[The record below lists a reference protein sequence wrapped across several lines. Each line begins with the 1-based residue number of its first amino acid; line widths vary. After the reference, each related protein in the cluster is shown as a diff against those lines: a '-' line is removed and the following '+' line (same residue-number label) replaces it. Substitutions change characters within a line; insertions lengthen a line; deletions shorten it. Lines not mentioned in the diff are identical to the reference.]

1 MSYLSGIYLESWFS
15 WLDGWVQKTLKKKK
29 KTDKRKTLK
38 NEEKEK
44 RRIQGKLLTT
54 INIFGFTL
62 KNIKKW
68 RERNKEYKEN

>member
-1 MSYLSGIYLESWFS
+1 MIFLVRGMGAENIE
-15 WLDGWVQKTLKKKK
+15 KTK

-54 INIFGFTL
+54 INVYFGFTL
-62 KNIKKW
+62 KNIKK
-68 RERNKEYKEN
+68 

>member
-1 MSYLSGIYLESWFS
+1 MGAENIE
-15 WLDGWVQKTLKKKK
+15 KTK

-54 INIFGFTL
+54 INVYFGFT
-62 KNIKKW
+62 
-68 RERNKEYKEN
+68 

>member
-1 MSYLSGIYLESWFS
+1 MIFLVREMGAENIE
-15 WLDGWVQKTLKKKK
+15 KTK

-54 INIFGFTL
+54 INVFGFTL

>member
-1 MSYLSGIYLESWFS
+1 MIFLVRGMGAENIE
-15 WLDGWVQKTLKKKK
+15 KTK

-54 INIFGFTL
+54 INVYFGFTL

-68 RERNKEYKEN
+68 GERNKEYKEN

>member
-1 MSYLSGIYLESWFS
+1 MIFLVRGMGAENIE
-15 WLDGWVQKTLKKKK
+15 KTK
-29 KTDKRKTLK
+29 KTDKRETLK

-62 KNIKKW
+62 KNIKK
-68 RERNKEYKEN
+68 